1 MCRLLGI
8 YGQVDFWKE
17 VVIEFRKQAEVGN
30 IPPIEN
36 LKPGHKDGWGMAAPN
51 DDMTSMVEVIRQLGS
66 ANESPN
72 YLDILNS
79 IESQPH
85 IFLCH
90 LRKASPNVPISYP
103 NVHPFISKGWAFI
116 HNGTIYQAESL
127 PRDRLFFSTSD
138 GSDSEYFFHYLLTKI
153 FENQE
158 NKSILEKIADAVSS
172 LTIEFTALNSMLS
185 NGHDLFV
192 LRSCKMYKNHFT
204 LYYCTLPQG
213 IIFSSEPV
221 ETSSLNSN
229 QWKSLTN
236 DSIVRIHG
244 APPTVDEMK
253 FVH

>member
-17 VVIEFRKQAEVGN
+17 VLTEFRKQAEFGN
-30 IPPIEN
+30 LPPIEG
-36 LKPGHKDGWGMAAPN
+36 LRPGHKDGWGMATSN

-66 ANESPN
+66 AYESPN
-72 YLDILNS
+72 YLDTINS
-79 IESQPH
+79 TKSQPH
-85 IFLCH
+85 VFLCH
-90 LRKASPNVPISYP
+90 LRKASPNVPISRP

-127 PRDRLFFSTSD
+127 KRHLLFVSSTD
-138 GSDSEYFFHYLLTKI
+138 ASDSEYFFHYLLTKI

-158 NKSILEKIADAVSS
+158 NNSILEKIADAVSS
-172 LTIEFTALNSMLS
+172 LAVEFTALNSMLS

-192 LRSCKMYKNHFT
+192 LRSCKLYKNHYT
-204 LYYCTLPQG
+204 LYYYTLPHG

-221 ETSSLNSN
+221 EISSLNSN

-236 DSIVRIHG
+236 DSIIRIHG
-244 APPTVDEMK
+244 FPPIVEEMK
-253 FVH
+253 IMH